1 MATAVCSEA
10 GRRGNQLR
18 HEFTLTGKPTQANVT
33 VSSLGYNV
41 LRCNG
46 APVSNH
52 LLEPGRSNS
61 ERVFFST
68 FDLLPC
74 LKTGLNALGVTL
86 GNGWYTSDGN
96 QPGAVQSPPSL
107 WLEALITLRDG
118 EQVRIVSDIQTW
130 KSSTGD
136 VIYDSVYQGE
146 TQDLRLRTLGWDSP
160 GYNDTAWPA
169 AVLGFDVDGVLEMT
183 EQTRAPVVELAALK
197 AEKMWR

>member
-1 MATAVCSEA
+1 M
-10 GRRGNQLR
+10 
-18 HEFTLTGKPTQANVT
+18 
-33 VSSLGYNV
+33 
-41 LRCNG
+41 
-46 APVSNH
+46 
-52 LLEPGRSNS
+52 
-61 ERVFFST
+61 
-68 FDLLPC
+68 
-74 LKTGLNALGVTL
+74 
-86 GNGWYTSDGN
+86 
-96 QPGAVQSPPSL
+96 QSPPSL